1 MSQTETHL
9 PQAAD
14 SDPTYLSLPQW
25 RARAARITLIAL
37 ATFGLPAWGAVVFN
51 AWRAQAMTP
60 LVWTYVAI
68 YAAILALAL
77 IPSASPRLRIWGLL
91 VLGYSNGCLSL
102 LRLGL
107 DGSGRLYLLA
117 LPIFATVL
125 VGTRA
130 GLATA
135 FLSAATYFLFAA
147 QVGAAQAALWLE
159 AGVALAAFMLVTV
172 VLLGR
177 FSRLQ
182 SRTLNRERRARK
194 QLEAARAQLAE
205 YSATLEDK
213 VRERTAELAQ
223 ATQVAEAASRRFE
236 EELLFAGRIQAGF
249 MASELPQ
256 IPAWQQAAA
265 LVPARETSGDF
276 YNIFPLPGDRYGI
289 LIADVVDKGVG
300 AALFMALCWALL
312 HTYARRFP
320 DDPARVLAA
329 VNRRILRDTHAG
341 QFVTVFYGVLCP
353 QTGELTYASA
363 GHPPPFRLREGRMH
377 PLTKTGMPLGIL
389 EDEQWQQRAIVF
401 RPGDLCLLYTDG
413 VTEAQNAGG
422 DFYDVQRLA
431 ATLRRSAGR
440 SAAQIRRAVLED
452 LARFTGDV
460 AQADDITLV
469 VLTRERA
476 TEAEAPDEVQSD
488 AESVHRLPDPA
499 GANPPNTRKDL
510 TGLGNR
516 SGLSLHQ
523 VVSLREWDRQ
533 RR

>member
-1 MSQTETHL
+1 MSPSETHL
-9 PQAAD
+9 PQAAEP
-14 SDPTYLSLPQW
+14 DPTHLTLPQW

-37 ATFGLPAWGAVVFN
+37 AIFGLPAWGAVVLN

-68 YAAILALAL
+68 YAAILALAF
-77 IPSASPRLRIWGLL
+77 IPGASPRLRIWGLL

-102 LRLGL
+102 MRLGL

-130 GLATA
+130 GLVTA
-135 FLSAATYFLFAA
+135 FLSAATYFFFAA

-194 QLEAARAQLAE
+194 QLETARAQLAE
-205 YSATLEDK
+205 YSATLEDR
-213 VRERTAELAQ
+213 VRERTAELARAKQ
-223 ATQVAEAASRRFE
+223 EAEAASRRFE
-236 EELLFAGRIQAGF
+236 EELLFAGRIQASF

-312 HTYARRFP
+312 HTYARRYP

-341 QFVTVFYGVLCP
+341 QFVTVFFAVLCP

-363 GHPPPFRLREGRMH
+363 GHPPPFRLRDGRLH
-377 PLTKTGMPLGIL
+377 PLAKTGMPLGIL
-389 EDEQWQQRAIVF
+389 EDEQWQHRAITL

-413 VTEAQNAGG
+413 VTEAQNAAG
-422 DFYDVQRLA
+422 DFFDVHRLA
-431 ATLRRSAGR
+431 TVLRESAGL
-440 SAAQIRRAVLED
+440 SATDIRRAL
-452 LARFTGDV
+452 LAELDRFTGDV

-476 TEAEAPDEVQSD
+476 SEAQAPDEKQ
-488 AESVHRLPDPA
+488 E
-499 GANPPNTRKDL
+499 DL
-510 TGLGNR
+510 TGFENR
-516 SGLSLHQ
+516 PGHSLHQ
-523 VVSLREWDRQ
+523 VASFKE
-533 RR
+533 

>member
-1 MSQTETHL
+1 MSQTETH
-9 PQAAD
+9 PTQAAV
-14 SDPTYLSLPQW
+14 SDPTYLTLPQW

-37 ATFGLPAWGAVVFN
+37 AIFGLPAWGAVVVN
-51 AWRAQAMTP
+51 AWQAQAMMP

-68 YAAILALAL
+68 YAAILALAFV
-77 IPSASPRLRIWGLL
+77 PGANPRLRIWGLL
-91 VLGYSNGCLSL
+91 ILGYSNGCLSL

-107 DGSGRLYLLA
+107 EGSGRLYLLA

-135 FLSAATYFLFAA
+135 FLSVATYVFFAA
-147 QVGAAQAALWLE
+147 QVGSAQAALWLE
-159 AGVALAAFMLVTV
+159 AGVALAAFILVTV

-182 SRTLNRERRARK
+182 SRTLHRERRSRQ
-194 QLEAARAQLAE
+194 QLEAARSQLAE
-205 YSATLEDK
+205 YSATLEEK

-223 ATQVAEAASRRFE
+223 AKQVAEAASHRFE

-256 IPAWQQAAA
+256 IPEWQQAAA

-312 HTYARRFP
+312 HTYARQHP
-320 DDPARVLAA
+320 EDPARVLGA

-341 QFVTVFYGVLCP
+341 QFVTLFYGVLHP
-353 QTGELTYASA
+353 HTGRLIYANA
-363 GHPPPFRLREGRMH
+363 GHPPPFRMRDGRLQ
-377 PLTKTGMPLGIL
+377 PLPRTGMPLGIL
-389 EDEQWQQRAIVF
+389 EDEQWQQRTTTF
-401 RPGDLCLLYTDG
+401 KPGDLCLLYTDG
-413 VTEAQNAGG
+413 MTEAQNAEG
-422 DFYDVQRLA
+422 DFFEVQRV
-431 ATLRRSAGR
+431 ATILRQSAGH
-440 SAAQIRRAVLED
+440 SALEIRRTLLAELE
-452 LARFTGDV
+452 RFTGDV
-460 AQADDITLV
+460 AQADDITLL

-476 TEAEAPDEVQSD
+476 AEAEATGVEQSD
-488 AESVHRLPDPA
+488 AIRVHARPEPA
-499 GANPPNTRKDL
+499 GADPFDTRKDL
-510 TGLGNR
+510 TGFGNR
-516 SGLSLHQ
+516 SGLAWHDLGSFK
-523 VVSLREWDRQ
+523 E
-533 RR
+533 